1 MSAKAENIAKPM
13 RNVATFVAS
22 TARSRSS
29 RRSMRGSATTR
40 STCSQIPRTTTPPTS
55 RPIVFGEP
63 QPHEFASVTPSRSS
77 TRLRLNR
84 PPPIQS
90 TLAPGMRG
98 ERGTSSATPTIA
110 GKAMMTPLQNSH
122 GTPACSARMPDIGR
136 PIPPPTPNTALSR
149 PIAPATR
156 SGGKVSLMIPNA
168 SGKMPPAAPEIARP
182 AMTQPML
189 GASAH
194 MIEPMHRSPRT
205 IGRTRSLP

>member
-1 MSAKAENIAKPM
+1 
-13 RNVATFVAS
+13 
-22 TARSRSS
+22 
-29 RRSMRGSATTR
+29 MRGD
-40 STCSQIPRTTTPPTS
+40 C
-55 RPIVFGEP
+55 
-63 QPHEFASVTPSRSS
+63 
-77 TRLRLNR
+77 
-84 PPPIQS
+84 
-90 TLAPGMRG
+90 
-98 ERGTSSATPTIA
+98 GTSSATPTIA

-122 GTPACSARMPDIGR
+122 GTPACSARTPDIGS

-156 SGGKVSLMIPNA
+156 AGGNVSLMIPKA

-194 MIEPMHRSPRT
+194 MIEPMQSSART